1 MDVAGM
7 TNDGRKETDR
17 GGAFFVVEDIKKR
30 FPQVLRGLGNRYN
43 ERLDRVLWQRWG
55 RSSRAEQRN

>member
-43 ERLDRVLWQRWG
+43 
-55 RSSRAEQRN
+55 